1 VPLIAIYELFTIRRA
16 QRGEAYVREKEFFRE
31 QLALINEVYP
41 DKITLTVSEAAKILG
56 VERRTVV
63 RLIERKRLPASNV
76 CKGKRYKVYLIP
88 KTAVA
93 RFASGE

>member
-1 VPLIAIYELFTIRRA
+1 M
-16 QRGEAYVREKEFFRE
+16 REKNDYRE
-31 QLALINEVYP
+31 LLALLDDIYP
-41 DKITLTVSEAAKILG
+41 NKIMLTVAETAQVLG